1 MGFPLLDTTYTNVR
15 IDSTCRVLNHHLSE
29 TPQSQWQPIQMSN
42 LVYNMLHNI
51 KQKYDTSNPEEVR
64 FIDRYTVGLILI
76 TLL

>member
-1 MGFPLLDTTYTNVR
+1 
-15 IDSTCRVLNHHLSE
+15 
-29 TPQSQWQPIQMSN
+29 MSN

-76 TLL
+76 LLYFSLSVK